1 MTRSLLIIALITT
14 VGACNFVQVNESGAM
29 VTQANAPDVNHCTY
43 IGQIDSQT
51 RAKVLLER
59 GSEKVQ
65 QELIDLARNQAA
77 SMGANAVVAIGVPEN
92 GTQKFRAYRCD

>member
-1 MTRSLLIIALITT
+1 MRPIVYTSLLLF
-14 VGACNFVQVNESGAM
+14 VSACNFVQVNESGSM
-29 VTQANAPDVNHCTY
+29 VTQARAPDVTHCTH

-51 RAKVLLER
+51 RAKVLLQR
-59 GSEKVQ
+59 SSEKVQ

-77 SMGANAVVAIGVPEN
+77 SMGANAIVAIGEPKN